1 MTFKY
6 NFKLKAAEISED
18 KILNENPFWV
28 PKALRKAGGARFRL
42 DMPIRSPIY
51 TELDSDKHVIQKRPT
66 VLLNRLVYALQNVI
80 QPDETFNRQHQ
91 DLERRGYPK
100 HYWKCYFN
108 AVSCF
113 RRKRQVS

>member
-1 MTFKY
+1 MDIARKIQLVAIFLLGTIMFCVSSDLENY
-6 NFKLKAAEISED
+6 NHIEP
-18 KILNENPFWV
+18 NEH
-28 PKALRKAGGARFRL
+28 
-42 DMPIRSPIY
+42 SPQ
-51 TELDSDKHVIQKRPT
+51 EMQDSDTHMIQKRPT

-91 DLERRGYPK
+91 ELERRGYPK

-113 RRKRQVS
+113 RRKRQDLNWMNPSH